1 MRLKGKGTVRALLRA
16 NPSAEIEGKDRLINA
31 MKRYKELFALPN
43 VVILGISAFPA
54 RLAYSMIGLAIFFK
68 TQQSTGS
75 VAAAGLAIGL
85 NSLAGSLTAGVR
97 GSVMD
102 RWGQKWPL
110 RILVPSYAA
119 LILALSSMH
128 TKESILVTAFI
139 LGATAPPINLSVRPL
154 WKDIVP
160 EDYLRTAYA
169 LDSSMMSFTS
179 VIGPIVIT
187 TLALSSHPGLGLG
200 VTSALMLIGGT
211 ALALTSVSR
220 NWIPEKR
227 AKGQQKLWRDRA
239 IQILMFEGCF
249 IGFGWG
255 VFDVAVPALA
265 TQEGVAHRVAWIF
278 AAFGIANV
286 IGGLLGGL
294 VSKKMAPR
302 SALLRA
308 YLLWVIA
315 CIPIVFTNP
324 DWTMAI
330 VGAGIG
336 FIGGAVQVFYFEVL
350 EAVRPQGSQT
360 SSLGWIWSV
369 EGSFM
374 ALGAAV
380 GGFVSEHYSPRAGL
394 ALTPIMLAIG
404 LTIFTIGKGRLAAAN
419 DVPTDAEDLA
429 AIKDISN
436 EVK

>member
-1 MRLKGKGTVRALLRA
+1 
-16 NPSAEIEGKDRLINA
+16 
-31 MKRYKELFALPN
+31 MKRYKELLAMPHVAL
-43 VVILGISAFPA
+43 LAISALPA

-68 TQQSTGS
+68 TEQTTGS
-75 VAAAGLAIGL
+75 IAVAGLAIGL
-85 NSLAGSLTAGVR
+85 NSLAGSATAGIR

-110 RILVPSYAA
+110 RILVPSYAL
-119 LILALSSMH
+119 LILALNSME

-160 EDYLRTAYA
+160 DNFLRTAYA
-169 LDSSMMSFTS
+169 FDSAMMSSTS
-179 VIGPIVIT
+179 AVGPVVIT
-187 TLALSSHPGLGLG
+187 SLALSAHPGLGLG
-200 VTSALMLIGGT
+200 AAAALMLLGGG

-220 NWIPEKR
+220 NWIPEKK
-227 AKGQQKLWRDRA
+227 AKGQQHLWRDKA
-239 IQILMFEGCF
+239 IQLLMFEGCF

-255 VFDVAVPALA
+255 VFNVAVPAFA

-278 AAFGIANV
+278 AAFGVANV
-286 IGGLLGGL
+286 VGGLLGGL
-294 VSKKMAPR
+294 VSRKLPPL
-302 SALLRA
+302 SALRRA
-308 YLLWVIA
+308 YGLWIIA
-315 CIPIVFTNP
+315 CLPMAFIYP
-324 DWTMAI
+324 DWTMAL
-330 VGAGIG
+330 VAVFIG

-374 ALGAAV
+374 AVGAAT
-380 GGFVSEHYSPRAGL
+380 GGWVSEHYSPRIGL
-394 ALTPIMLAIG
+394 ALTSIMLIFG
-404 LTIFTIGKGRLAAAN
+404 LTTLTIGKNRLQAAN
-419 DVPTDAEDLA
+419 DVPTEEEDLRA
-429 AIKDISN
+429 MKDLAN

>member
-1 MRLKGKGTVRALLRA
+1 
-16 NPSAEIEGKDRLINA
+16 
-31 MKRYKELFALPN
+31 MKRYKELLAMPN
-43 VVILGISAFPA
+43 VLILAISAFPA
-54 RLAYSMIGLAIFFK
+54 RLAYSMIALGIFFK
-68 TQQSTGS
+68 TQQTTGS

-85 NSLAGSLTAGVR
+85 NSLAGSATAGIR

-110 RILVPSYAA
+110 RILVPSYAFS
-119 LILALSSMH
+119 ILALNTMQ
-128 TKESILVTAFI
+128 TKESLLITAFI

-160 EDYLRTAYA
+160 EDFLRTAYA
-169 LDSSMMSFTS
+169 LDTAMMSFTS
-179 VIGPIVIT
+179 VIGPVVIT
-187 TLALSSHPGLGLG
+187 SLALSSHPGFGLG
-200 VTSALMLIGGT
+200 ATSALMIIGGT
-211 ALALTSVSR
+211 ALALTSVSK
-220 NWIPEKR
+220 NWIPEKKE
-227 AKGQQKLWRDRA
+227 KGQQRLWRDKA
-239 IQILMFEGCF
+239 IQLLMFEGCF

-255 VFDVAVPALA
+255 VFDVAVPAFA
-265 TQEGVAHRVAWIF
+265 TEENVANRVAWIF

-294 VSKKMAPR
+294 VSKKLAPLT
-302 SALLRA
+302 ALLRA
-308 YLLWVIA
+308 YFIWVLA
-315 CIPIVFTNP
+315 CIPFVFTNP
-324 DWTMAI
+324 DWTMAL

-374 ALGAAV
+374 AIGAAV
-380 GGFVSEHYSPRAGL
+380 GGFVSEHYSPRVGL
-394 ALTPIMLAIG
+394 ALTPLMLLIG
-404 LTIFTIGKGRLAAAN
+404 LFIFTVGKGRLAAAN
-419 DVPTDAEDLA
+419 DVPTVAEDLA

-436 EVK
+436 EAR